1 MNSMFSVFRLNVYTV
16 HTTLLYKRVSKIC
29 MWFLV
34 FLIYYHNTICQIS
47 IQTWFSEIIMLC
59 ACYLTFVKKNVL
71 WKVYYKYRSSVFGS
85 LYVYFSFSILF
96 SRSTYLYLFF
106 DVTPFSQCYSIH
118 VSTPRSLYLSLNL
131 ALSVSCNVLFSSF
144 LSGIYCNVLFS
155 SFLSGWNI

>member
-1 MNSMFSVFRLNVYTV
+1 
-16 HTTLLYKRVSKIC
+16 
-29 MWFLV
+29 
-34 FLIYYHNTICQIS
+34 
-47 IQTWFSEIIMLC
+47 MLC

-106 DVTPFSQCYSIH
+106 DVTLFSQCYSIH

-131 ALSVSCNVLFSSF
+131 ALSLVMFYFPPSLVVY
-144 LSGIYCNVLFS
+144 IYIYIVYIYIYIAS
-155 SFLSGWNI
+155 IVV